1 MTSKMDCLVPAVDF
15 GRLHNTCNS
24 VSRDIQWLSNLVGP
38 IVVVIVDSVPI
49 LLLIIK
55 SAQEYSLFARDSA
68 YKNACM
74 LKQKE
79 IVTSV

>member
-1 MTSKMDCLVPAVDF
+1 MILKMDFLVPAVDF

-24 VSRDIQWLSNLVGP
+24 VFRDIQWLFNSVRP

-55 SAQEYSLFARDSA
+55 SAQEYSLFARA
-68 YKNACM
+68 
-74 LKQKE
+74 
-79 IVTSV
+79 

>member
-1 MTSKMDCLVPAVDF
+1 MDF

-24 VSRDIQWLSNLVGP
+24 VSRDIQGLSNLVGP

-55 SAQEYSLFARDSA
+55 STQEYSLFARD
-68 YKNACM
+68 
-74 LKQKE
+74 
-79 IVTSV
+79 